1 MLGREHITQ
10 YPQIQDFIVQK
21 EPFDKL
27 WTTAVHFHAQY
38 DKWMNGPLLN
48 VNAEVVEEE
57 VLQYNS
63 SVIFLQLILLIIICK
78 IIQNS
83 IDFTDNQL

>member
-1 MLGREHITQ
+1 MLINREEQMLGVEQLTP
-10 YPQIQDFIVQK
+10 YPQIQEFIIQK

-27 WTTAVHFHAQY
+27 WTTAVTFHQHY

-57 VLQYNS
+57 VSDIKQKCSYQTSLRDTLS
-63 SVIFLQLILLIIICK
+63 
-78 IIQNS
+78 
-83 IDFTDNQL
+83 

>member
-1 MLGREHITQ
+1 MLGRENLTP

-27 WTTAVHFHAQY
+27 WSTAVHFHAQY

-48 VNAEVVEEE
+48 VNAETVEEE
-57 VLQYNS
+57 VQRPFLET
-63 SVIFLQLILLIIICK
+63 IFCSLA
-78 IIQNS
+78 S
-83 IDFTDNQL
+83 

>member
-1 MLGREHITQ
+1 MLGREQITQ

-27 WTTAVHFHAQY
+27 WTTAVHFHVQY

-57 VLQYNS
+57 VN
-63 SVIFLQLILLIIICK
+63 
-78 IIQNS
+78 
-83 IDFTDNQL
+83 